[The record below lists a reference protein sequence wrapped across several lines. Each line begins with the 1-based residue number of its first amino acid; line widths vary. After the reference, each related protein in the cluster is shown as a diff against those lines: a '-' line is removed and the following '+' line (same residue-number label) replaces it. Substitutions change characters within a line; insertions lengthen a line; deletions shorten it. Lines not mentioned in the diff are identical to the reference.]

1 MQYPTL
7 GYRYSDGSFRF
18 LTFLNHVAGERWSCM
33 EMAVDGEMR
42 EIMDLGPI
50 EINSEANATR
60 EAASAAKVGTLPQPS
75 SILPSVSTG
84 IVAT

>member
-1 MQYPTL
+1 
-7 GYRYSDGSFRF
+7 
-18 LTFLNHVAGERWSCM
+18 M